1 MEQLNQTKAKKRTK
15 IEKNIKAITE
25 KYFLTLIDKLIEAS
39 RLATPPGK
47 SITRNQITVMDQPD
61 QILFPTTE
69 IGGSV
74 STTNTLWSD
83 TANRTDPTI

>member
-1 MEQLNQTKAKKRTK
+1 MNQTKAKKK
-15 IEKNIKAITE
+15 KFEKNNKAVTQ
-25 KYFLTLIDKLIEAS
+25 KYFLIFIDNLIEAS

-47 SITRNQITVMDQPD
+47 SITRNQITAMDQPD